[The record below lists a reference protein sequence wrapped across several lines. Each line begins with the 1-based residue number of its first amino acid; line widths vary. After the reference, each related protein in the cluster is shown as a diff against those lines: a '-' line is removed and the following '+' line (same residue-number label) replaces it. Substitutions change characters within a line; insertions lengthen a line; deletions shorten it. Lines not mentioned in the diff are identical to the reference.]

1 VWVCPCRERIDGQ
14 EALNGR
20 CNAAPSLL
28 SVLQEPAASR
38 NGCAVLHCVPA
49 VPVQLTA

>member
-1 VWVCPCRERIDGQ
+1 MDHQ
-14 EALNGR
+14 DALNGR
-20 CNAAPSLL
+20 GDATPSSL

-38 NGCAVLHCVPA
+38 NGCAVLHYVSA